1 MPQLLTLAA
10 TTKTDELGL
19 NPGALHALWT
29 LEGLGAT
36 NGSNVAVTNALV
48 ADLKNPA
55 AGVRKA
61 ALQILPAT
69 PASLKAVRDAG
80 LLTDKDPYTRLSA
93 ILFLTRF
100 PASDEMGAELY
111 RLAKALDVQKD
122 EFLNMAVY
130 DASAKNRAGFFKAMS
145 ADMGAA
151 AFKTYAD
158 KVAIEE
164 ATPKP
169 PINILT
175 QTQQGAGTVIP
186 PDPIIPATDG
196 VLHAYIE
203 DVVGHPVVRPVA
215 NRGGGGGG
223 RGRGN
228 PPAEGPFQEDVK
240 MNINVQAMT
249 YSVSSITAKPF
260 DAIRITLTNNGD
272 VQHNVVVIRPGQ
284 IDVVGAQ
291 VEAFAKVPNAEEHS
305 YLPPTPDI
313 LFWMKLVETNQTGT
327 LTFYAPAQPGDY
339 PYLCTFPGHWQT
351 MRGVLHVVAQ

>member
-1 MPQLLTLAA
+1 MARIPQS
-10 TTKTDELGL
+10 L
-19 NPGALHALWT
+19 N
-29 LEGLGAT
+29 
-36 NGSNVAVTNALV
+36 AVV

-61 ALQILPAT
+61 ALEILPAT

-111 RLAKALDVQKD
+111 RLAKVAPDVQKD

-130 DASAKNRAGFFKAMS
+130 DAAAKNRAGFFKAMS
-145 ADMGAA
+145 DDMGAT

-158 KVAIEE
+158 KIAIEE

-203 DVVGHPVVRPVA
+203 DVVGHPVVRPVT

-223 RGRGN
+223 RGRGT

-240 MNINVQAMT
+240 MNINVPQAMT
-249 YSVSSITAKPF
+249 YSVSS
-260 DAIRITLTNNGD
+260 DY
-272 VQHNVVVIRPGQ
+272 GQ
-284 IDVVGAQ
+284 TRRR
-291 VEAFAKVPNAEEHS
+291 HS
-305 YLPPTPDI
+305 HHAD
-313 LFWMKLVETNQTGT
+313 QQRRR
-327 LTFYAPAQPGDY
+327 AA
-339 PYLCTFPGHWQT
+339 
-351 MRGVLHVVAQ
+351 